1 MSRSVPLKEDLEL
14 SQIRELEQQL
24 LLRQKEYAEIP
35 KRLAQELKDRESTMP
50 PLAEIE
56 DRRRRKEHDMIVSR
70 GEVSNI
76 LRDQTRSFLLL
87 ILLVTATGSLIWWGL
102 KLMQG

>member
-1 MSRSVPLKEDLEL
+1 MSRHAPLKEDLEL
-14 SQIRELEQQL
+14 NAIREQQQQL

-35 KRLAQELKDRESTMP
+35 KRLAQELKERECTMP

-87 ILLVTATGSLIWWGL
+87 VLLFAATAALVWWGL
-102 KLMQG
+102 KLMRG

>member
-14 SQIRELEQQL
+14 NQIRELEQQL

-35 KRLAQELKDRESTMP
+35 KRLAQELKERESTMP

-87 ILLVTATGSLIWWGL
+87 ILLVTATSALIWWGL
-102 KLMQG
+102 RVMQG